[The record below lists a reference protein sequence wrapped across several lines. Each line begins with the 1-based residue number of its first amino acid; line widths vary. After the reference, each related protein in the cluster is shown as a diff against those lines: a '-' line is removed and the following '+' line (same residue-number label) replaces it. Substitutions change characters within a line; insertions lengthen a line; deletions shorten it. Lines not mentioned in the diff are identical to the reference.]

1 MNRSNSEHLSPHFTL
16 GELTK
21 SVQALRLGI
30 DNTPDE
36 QALKNLC
43 AICFNILEPVREH
56 FGIPFTPSS
65 GYRSPAVNEAIG
77 SKPTSQH
84 CLGQAADFEIPG
96 ISNLKLA
103 EWIRG
108 NLEFDQLIL
117 EFHTPGDLNSGWVH
131 CSYRSGDQ
139 NRKECK
145 TTQDGKN
152 FSPGLIG

>member
-1 MNRSNSEHLSPHFTL
+1 MNTSSSEHLSPHFTL

-43 AICFNILEPVREH
+43 AICLNILEPVREH

-84 CLGQAADFEIPG
+84 RLGQAADFEVPG
-96 ISNLKLA
+96 IPNLKLA
-103 EWIRG
+103 EWIRD

-117 EFHTPGDLNSGWVH
+117 EFHTSGDPNSGWVH
-131 CSYRSGDQ
+131 CSYRSDGQ
-139 NRKECK
+139 NRKQCK
-145 TTQDGKN
+145 TTQDGEN
-152 FSPGLIG
+152 FLPGLIG

>member
-1 MNRSNSEHLSPHFTL
+1 MNASDSEHLSPHFTL

-21 SVQALRLGI
+21 SAQALRLGI
-30 DNTPDE
+30 DNAPDG
-36 QALKNLC
+36 QAHKNLC
-43 AICFNILEPVREH
+43 ALCLNILEPVREH

-84 CLGQAADFEIPG
+84 RLGQAADFEVPG
-96 ISNLKLA
+96 VSNLKLA
-103 EWIRG
+103 EWIRD

-117 EFHTPGDLNSGWVH
+117 EFHTPGDPNSGWVH
-131 CSYRSGDQ
+131 CSYRSVGQ